1 MGDRNSRIVLMLA
14 LAGML
19 TVALSTAAYSVPF
32 KASTLRW
39 QNLNYIEDSNTPGV
53 SLNISASSA
62 NFTDMFFANG
72 QKIEIIVNI
81 TNTTNGAGGFGGGF
95 GANCNSGNTPLLTG
109 CINASTI
116 SVTANFSRF
125 GGAPDKRAWW
135 DATHKLFRAN
145 HTINVSNITGLRGG
159 IFGGAIAII
168 VMNNTA
174 PPWFLRPDG
183 SLNTAM
189 TQPVWVAAVVV
200 NMTTMGCPPAGQGTV
215 FPTMLNATDQLIT
228 PVGCTQN
235 TTLCQK
241 FYSGQALCPLC
252 TYTPIVR
259 NATGQQVICAPAF
272 GGSTT
277 NLRTVART
285 GNFSSVTFIV
295 DMPGYSKINFTTPVN
310 MANRTTMPQVM
321 QFAME
326 NMMAGGKIGV
336 NESKWNGGQRVNL
349 NLGARLTIYNA
360 SRILRISGRD
370 PTIKFGSYVGLA
382 GSSSMAPC
390 PRSRCNP
397 AGFTYDGQNLTFQVN
412 SFSTYTAGNTNYSLR
427 YQNLTVMRQSVFQ
440 RQNITY
446 KINITNNGSS
456 AADTYNLSL
465 WSNMTRKWIN
475 MSSVTLNS
483 TRVGGLHNHTQV
495 EIRAFATSGGTYR
508 TFIIANYWNGTA
520 KNTTWSLNS
529 TSDGIR
535 FITTVVPATL
545 SIASPANSAN
555 VSTASGLII
564 TLSNNTRLVW
574 CNAAMNQTRNVTFH
588 RCRSTLTVGAG
599 NLTQA
604 HRQNITIWANDTYG
618 NFFKTSVVYNLT
630 FDSVK
635 PVTRFRTPTNRQ
647 NVSGT
652 ISINMT
658 VTDST
663 SRVKRVNV
671 TIGNSTGPRA
681 RRQLSLAAGT
691 LLNGNWTTTLNTA
704 TLSDGRYNIT
714 LNVTDY
720 ANNVN
725 STFKINISIDNNA
738 PRLTVIRP
746 AATEYVNSLPINASA
761 TDAGT
766 KVEAVRYNI
775 TNSSGLVRA
784 GLLTKA
790 SDGYYTAAVNIIN
803 YKAGSYSVVIVA
815 NDTISRTNT
824 SSVQFTVVAPSIA
837 LSTPADNANITAT
850 MALVFKN
857 NTKLSWC
864 NVTVNSTLVATL
876 YNCRNTTIGS
886 GNLTQGRNQN
896 LTIWANDTS
905 GSRFKLTKTG
915 IARDTRAPLVTIQ
928 RPANNSRA
936 TTIIGIRTNAI
947 DSTVGVRQVTY
958 KIGNSSGVKLS
969 GSLTLAQGTMFIG
982 NWTASVN
989 IGSLVEGKKYNVTVN
1004 ATDYNRNSNATRLSN
1019 FSFNRAPR
1027 IVFSQPHNTTYGNAT
1042 VSFNITA
1049 SSDVLGKAFVELLS
1063 HNFTMTNASGQWQ
1076 YLNASMIDKKHTATF
1091 WFNDTYG
1098 FWNSTT
1104 TYFTVDVTAPSVSI
1118 TLSETS
1124 LYVNNGVTITCSAS
1138 DATSGVASSSV
1149 SVRKPSGSTVSATS
1163 GASFSST
1170 SEEGTYTVT
1179 CSATDNAGN
1188 SRSTTSTFTTT
1199 NRPTGGGGTGGGG
1212 TTPTQSATKS
1222 WGSIAAGSQATMAI
1236 ATTGIEFTQIEVQVK
1251 EDVAQPSIT
1260 VKPLSSQPSSV
1271 SSAAPGK
1278 VYSYVEVTKNNLDDS
1293 KISAAAIKFKVSKQ
1307 WISNNS
1313 VDKAKVWLN
1322 RYSAGQW
1329 ARYAAT
1335 LLSEDA
1341 GYVYYS
1347 ASVPGFSVFA
1357 ITGEAAA
1364 APTPP
1369 QQNCTAGAKRCSG
1382 TSLETC
1388 TNGNWA
1394 VSSNCGSLG
1403 CNANTLACNTA
1414 ATQPPVTT
1422 PSAPK
1427 ADYTTIW
1434 IIVAIIIIVVIVA
1447 AAAMFY
1453 MKK

>member
-19 TVALSTAAYSVPF
+19 AVALSTAAYSVPF
-32 KASTLRW
+32 KAGTLRW
-39 QNLNYIEDSNTPGV
+39 QNLNYVEDSNTPGV
-53 SLNISASSA
+53 SLNISTSSA
-62 NFTDMFFANG
+62 NFTDMFFATG
-72 QKIEIIVNI
+72 QKIDIIVNI
-81 TNTTNGAGGFGGGF
+81 TNR
-95 GANCNSGNTPLLTG
+95 TG
-109 CINASTI
+109 EYGYENLQINRSTI
-116 SVTANFSRF
+116 NVTANFSRF
-125 GGAPDKRAWW
+125 GGPPDKRAWW
-135 DATHKLFRAN
+135 DATHKLFRVN

-159 IFGGAIAII
+159 ISGGAITII

-183 SLNTAM
+183 SLHTAL

-200 NMTTMGCPPAGQGTV
+200 NMTTMGCPPGGQGTV
-215 FPTMLNATDQLIT
+215 FPTMLNATLQLVT

-235 TTLCQK
+235 TTLCQA
-241 FYSGQALCPLC
+241 FYNGQAQ
-252 TYTPIVR
+252 TPIAR
-259 NATGQQVICAPAF
+259 NATGEQVICAPAF

-277 NLRTVART
+277 NLRNVART
-285 GNFSSVTFIV
+285 GNYSSVTFIV
-295 DMPGYSKINFTTPVN
+295 DIPGYSKINFTTPVN

-321 QFAME
+321 HFAME

-360 SRILRISGRD
+360 NQILRISGRD
-370 PTIKFGSYVGLA
+370 PTIKFGSYMGLA
-382 GSSSMAPC
+382 GSSSMTPC

-412 SFSTYTAGNTNYSLR
+412 SFSTYTAGNTNYSLK

-495 EIRAFATSGGTYR
+495 EVRAFATSGGTYH

-545 SIASPANSAN
+545 SMASPANNAN

-564 TLSNNTRLVW
+564 ALSNNTKLVW
-574 CNAAMNQTRNVTFH
+574 CNATINQTRNVTFH
-588 RCRSTLTVGAG
+588 NCRSTLTIGAG

-604 HRQNITIWANDTYG
+604 HNQNITIWANDTYG
-618 NFFKTSVVYNLT
+618 NFFKTSVAYNLT

-635 PVTRFRTPTNRQ
+635 PVALFRTPTNRQ

-652 ISINMT
+652 ISINLT
-658 VTDST
+658 VTDSV

-671 TIGNSTGPRA
+671 TIGNSTGPQA

-704 TLSDGRYNIT
+704 TLSDGSYNIT

-746 AATEYVNSLPINASA
+746 AAAEYVNSLLINASA

-766 KVEAVRYNI
+766 RVEAVRYNI

-784 GLLTKA
+784 GNLTKA
-790 SDGYYTAAVNIIN
+790 SDGYYTTAAVNIIN
-803 YKAGSYSVVIVA
+803 YKAGSYSVAVVA
-815 NDTISRTNT
+815 NDTVSRTNT
-824 SSVQFTVVAPSIA
+824 SSVQFTVAAPSIA
-837 LSTPADNANITAT
+837 LSTPANNANITTT
-850 MALVFKN
+850 MALVFNN
-857 NTKLSWC
+857 NTQLDWC

-896 LTIWANDTS
+896 LTVWANDTS
-905 GSRFKLTKTG
+905 GNWFKLAKTG

-928 RPANNSRA
+928 MPANNSRA

-958 KIGNSSGVKLS
+958 RIGNSSGVKLS
-969 GSLTLAQGTMFIG
+969 GSLTLAQGTMFNG

-989 IGSLVEGKKYNVTVN
+989 IGSLVEGKRYNVTLN

-1019 FSFNRAPR
+1019 FSFNRAPK
-1027 IVFSQPHNTTYGNAT
+1027 ITFTQPHNTTYANNT
-1042 VSFNITA
+1042 VSFNMTA
-1049 SSDVLGKAFVELLS
+1049 NENLTTAYVQLLGS
-1063 HNFTMTNASGQWQ
+1063 NFTMANASGQWQ
-1076 YLNASMIDKKHTATF
+1076 YFNASMIDKKHTATF

-1188 SRSTTSTFTTT
+1188 SRSTTSTFATT
-1199 NRPTGGGGTGGGG
+1199 NRPTGVGGTGGGG
-1212 TTPTQSATKS
+1212 TTPTQSAAKS

-1236 ATTGIEFTQIEVQVK
+1236 ATTGIEFTQIEFQVK
-1251 EDVAQPSIT
+1251 EGVTQPSIT
-1260 VKPLSSQPSSV
+1260 VKPLSSQPTSV

-1278 VYSYVEVTKNNLDDS
+1278 VYSYIEVTKNNLDDS

-1322 RYSAGQW
+1322 RYSGGQW

-1364 APTPP
+1364 AQPP
-1369 QQNCTAGAKRCSG
+1369 PAIQNCTVGAKRCSG
-1382 TSLETC
+1382 TNLETC
-1388 TNGNWA
+1388 TSGNWA

-1414 ATQPPVTT
+1414 ATQPPAPT

-1427 ADYTTIW
+1427 TDSTIW
-1434 IIVAIIIIVVIVA
+1434 IIVAIIIIVVIA
-1447 AAAMFY
+1447 AAVAMFY
-1453 MKK
+1453 TKK